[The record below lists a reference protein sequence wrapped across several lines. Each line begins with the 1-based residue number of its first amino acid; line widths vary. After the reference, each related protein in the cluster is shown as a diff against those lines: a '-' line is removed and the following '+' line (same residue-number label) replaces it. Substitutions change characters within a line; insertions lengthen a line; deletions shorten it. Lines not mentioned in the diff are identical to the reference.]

1 MSIHSSMVIPVLKKH
16 LVLFILP
23 IVYAFLCIHTM
34 QKSPKAFL
42 QTVDPEYI
50 HLISSV
56 NLAEGNLNIQS
67 IESPGTPLYV
77 LGAITCKVTC
87 FVSSNDS
94 LKEDFISD
102 PEKYIYVFRMVLLL
116 LTTVALYI
124 LGHVVQKVSQSSL
137 TAILFQIAPFLS
149 VDIMLTSTI
158 VTPDHLLVLLML
170 LYLAVLF
177 NYIHKENNTE
187 DIKSAFYFSLFTAIG
202 LATKITF
209 LPLAIFP
216 LFILPRTKQ
225 KGIYILS
232 AGLLTP
238 LFAFTAAMQYD
249 RFFGWVKGLIFHAGT
264 YGTGEEKIISGTSF
278 ISNLGKIM
286 STELP
291 FICICCLLIICVC
304 LFVIKKKTTHQNKI
318 IVGLLCTFILHIIL
332 VSKHFAL
339 RYLTP
344 SILLGVLGIY
354 LLIVFFSHT
363 KKMQKTL
370 MIGVLLIYPLL
381 SFKKIYTLNDY
392 LLKHAA
398 SRNSAHEYLKKN
410 RKGLP
415 LLIVPNY
422 FGSGTKEY
430 SLWFSSSWVGQN
442 AHEYMDA
449 MNKKYPNTYFFI
461 PEQNTYFN
469 WSNEISLFDLLKSH
483 PILNLYVSLDATK
496 RKEEAF
502 GKEILKKFNAYN
514 VPNDSIIKM
523 KCVFH
528 QKYDAI
534 WQLTIDTAKL
544 NKTYQYHE
552 AFCDMERITTDQQY
566 YLTNNSSFLFKNNNL
581 RSSEKSFSGK
591 FSEKLTKESMYGTG
605 CTVENV
611 RAGDYFE
618 ASIWKYSGD
627 DDYQL
632 VCAANNVQDF
642 YTVSK
647 TIMEEKS
654 GWKKI
659 KLSVSIDKN
668 IAGNK
673 LVFYSWYSGNN
684 TCYCD
689 DFKIVMGKNK
699 GRTD

>member
-1 MSIHSSMVIPVLKKH
+1 M
-16 LVLFILP
+16 
-23 IVYAFLCIHTM
+23 
-34 QKSPKAFL
+34 
-42 QTVDPEYI
+42 
-50 HLISSV
+50 
-56 NLAEGNLNIQS
+56 
-67 IESPGTPLYV
+67 
-77 LGAITCKVTC
+77 
-87 FVSSNDS
+87 
-94 LKEDFISD
+94 
-102 PEKYIYVFRMVLLL
+102 
-116 LTTVALYI
+116 
-124 LGHVVQKVSQSSL
+124 
-137 TAILFQIAPFLS
+137 
-149 VDIMLTSTI
+149 
-158 VTPDHLLVLLML
+158 LML
-170 LYLAVLF
+170 LYIAVLF
-177 NYIHKENNTE
+177 NYIHKDNNK
-187 DIKSAFYFSLFTAIG
+187 DGIKSAIYFSLFTALG

-209 LPLAIFP
+209 LPLAILP

-225 KGIYILS
+225 KLVFILS
-232 AGLLTP
+232 TVLLSP
-238 LFAFTAAMQYD
+238 LFAFTAAIQYN
-249 RFFGWVKGLIFHAGT
+249 RFFGWVKGLIFHSGH
-264 YGTGEEKIISGTSF
+264 YGTGEEKIISSSAF
-278 ISNLGKIM
+278 INNLGKIVR
-286 STELP
+286 TEIP
-291 FICICCLLIICVC
+291 FIIISLLLVICMFLLIKR
-304 LFVIKKKTTHQNKI
+304 KKKYQHNRI
-318 IVGLLCTFILHIIL
+318 IVGLLCTFLLHIIL

-363 KKMQKTL
+363 KKMQKNL

-392 LLKHAA
+392 LLNHAA

-430 SLWFSSSWVGQN
+430 SLWFCTRWVGTN
-442 AHEYMDA
+442 AQEYMDA
-449 MNKKYPNTYFFI
+449 MNKKYPDTYFFV
-461 PEQNTYFN
+461 PGQNTYFN
-469 WSNEISLFDLLKSH
+469 WRNETSLFDILKSN
-483 PILNLYVSLDATK
+483 PILNLYISLDATK

-552 AFCDMERITTDQQY
+552 AFCDMERMTSDGLY
-566 YLTNNSSFLFKNNNL
+566 YKTNNQSFLFKNNNL

-618 ASIWKYSGD
+618 ASIWKYSVD

-647 TIMEEKS
+647 TIIEEKA

-668 IAGNK
+668 IVGNK

-689 DFKIVMGKNK
+689 DFKMILGKNNN
-699 GRTD
+699 RTN

>member
-1 MSIHSSMVIPVLKKH
+1 MLLTVLKKH
-16 LVLFILP
+16 LVLFVLP
-23 IVYAFLCIHTM
+23 IIYAFFCIHTTH
-34 QKSPKAFL
+34 KSPNAFL

-77 LGAITCKVTC
+77 LGAITAKVTC

-94 LKEDFISD
+94 LKEDFISN
-102 PEKYIYVFRMVLLL
+102 PEKYIDALRLVLLI
-116 LTTVALYI
+116 LTTLCLFI
-124 LGHVVQKVSQSSL
+124 LGHVVHKVSHSPF
-137 TAILFQIAPFLS
+137 TAILFQLAPFLS
-149 VDIMLTSTI
+149 ADIMLTSTI
-158 VTPDHLLVLLML
+158 FTPDHFLVILML
-170 LYLAVLF
+170 LYMAVLF
-177 NYIHKENNTE
+177 NHIHRENNSGE
-187 DIKSAFYFSLFTAIG
+187 MKSALYFSFFSAIG
-202 LATKITF
+202 CATKITF
-209 LPLAIFP
+209 LPLVILP
-216 LFILPRTKQ
+216 LFILPKTKQ
-225 KGIYILS
+225 KLVFILS
-232 AGLLTP
+232 TVLLSP
-238 LFAFTAAMQYD
+238 LFAFTAAIQYN
-249 RFFGWVKGLIFHAGT
+249 RFFGWVKGLIFHSGH
-264 YGTGEEKIISGTSF
+264 YGTGEEKIISSSAF
-278 ISNLGKIM
+278 INNLGKIVR
-286 STELP
+286 TEIP
-291 FICICCLLIICVC
+291 FIIISLLLVISMFLLI
-304 LFVIKKKTTHQNKI
+304 KRKEKNQHNRI

-332 VSKHFAL
+332 VSKHFAI

-344 SILLGVLGIY
+344 SILLGILGIY
-354 LLIVFFSHT
+354 LLILIFAHT
-363 KKMQKTL
+363 KKMQKTW
-370 MIGVLLIYPLL
+370 MICFIVMYPLL
-381 SFKKIYTLNDY
+381 AFKNIYTLNDR
-392 LLKHAA
+392 LLNHIA
-398 SRNSAHEYLKKN
+398 SRKNAHQYLEKN

-430 SLWFSSSWVGQN
+430 SLWFSTRWVGPNSQ
-442 AHEYMDA
+442 EYMDA
-449 MNKKYPNTYFFI
+449 MNKKYPDTYFFV
-461 PEQNTYFN
+461 PGQNTYFN
-469 WSNEISLFDLLKSH
+469 WRNETSLFDILKSN
-483 PILNLYVSLDATK
+483 PILNLYISLDATK

-514 VPNDSIIKM
+514 SPNDSIIKI
-523 KCVFH
+523 KYVFH
-528 QKYDAI
+528 QKYDLI
-534 WQLTIDTAKL
+534 CQLSIDTARL
-544 NKTYQYHE
+544 VKTYRFNE
-552 AFCDMERITTDQQY
+552 AFCDMERMTSDGLY
-566 YLTNNSSFLFKNNNL
+566 YKTNNQSFLFKNNNL

-647 TIMEEKS
+647 TIIEEKA

-668 IAGNK
+668 IVGNK

-689 DFKIVMGKNK
+689 DFKMILGKNNN
-699 GRTD
+699 RTN